1 MDGKP
6 KKKPGLGGLAWP
18 AALFILGLATPP
30 ELSVSAGG
38 LRISAYRAVLL
49 IWLVPCFRL
58 ITSGKAGRW
67 QASDTLMLIHGLW
80 SMLALINY
88 AGVGQGLETGG
99 IYFIEAFGAYLL
111 ARCHIRNAQDFSA
124 LSRLML
130 WIIVMLSG
138 VALFE
143 SVTGNHFI
151 RETSRAVL
159 GGPSLVPIE
168 PRMGLHRAYGS
179 FDHPILFGIF
189 CASTFALAYY
199 LNDPPKKFKSAV
211 FRAAFT
217 VGGTFFSLSAG
228 AFSAL
233 GVQIFFVGWDH
244 FTKNIGK
251 RWSILSGIFG
261 VIWTIISLSSNR
273 SPVKVFLT
281 YFTFSPGT
289 GYNRIRIWD
298 CGTAEVARH
307 PLLGIGL
314 GDWERPEWMVS
325 GSMDNFWLATAVRY
339 GLPSVLALG
348 GALIGLGFHLATTNY
363 RTKEVQR
370 SRSAWLICMV
380 GLSIAGSTVHY
391 WNALFCLFAF
401 LLGSGAWMAQ
411 PEAQKRAATAPARN
425 SQLETLLAKRRLA
438 MLISMR
444 S

>member
-1 MDGKP
+1 MSSP
-6 KKKPGLGGLAWP
+6 KRTGLGGLAWP
-18 AALFILGLATPP
+18 AALFILALATPP
-30 ELSVSAGG
+30 ELSVNAGG

-49 IWLVPCFRL
+49 LSFLSSSRRLVG
-58 ITSGKAGRW
+58 GKAGDW
-67 QASDTLMLIHGLW
+67 HGADGLMLLHSAW
-80 SMLALINY
+80 AMLALIAY

-99 IYFIEAFGAYLL
+99 IYFIEAMGAYLL
-111 ARCHIRNAQDFSA
+111 GRCYIRNASDFA
-124 LSRLML
+124 AMSRLMFL
-130 WIIVMLSG
+130 IVVVMSG
-138 VALFE
+138 FALVE
-143 SVTGNHFI
+143 SVTGQHFI

-189 CASTFALAYY
+189 CASSFALAFY
-199 LNDPPKKFKSAV
+199 LTEPHSRFKSKWLRTV
-211 FRAAFT
+211 FT

-233 GVQIFFVGWDH
+233 GIQIFLVGWDLM
-244 FTKNIGK
+244 TRGVGR
-251 RWSILSGIFG
+251 RWSILGGIFAT
-261 VIWTIISLSSNR
+261 IWTVISLSSNR

-289 GYNRIRIWD
+289 GYNRIRIFD
-298 CGTAEVARH
+298 CGTAEIARH

-339 GLPSVLALG
+339 GLPAFLALA
-348 GALIGLGFHLATTNY
+348 GALLWLSLSMSSLNY
-363 RTKEVQR
+363 ASKEVQS
-370 SRSAWLICMV
+370 SRAAWLVCMI

-401 LLGSGAWMAQ
+401 LLGSGAWLAL
-411 PEAQKRAATAPARN
+411 PAAARRTGKVSRSVSYLESEAIAEGLPYPV
-425 SQLETLLAKRRLA
+425 
-438 MLISMR
+438 
-444 S
+444 